1 MNIETGKRIHGYRFT
16 ELSMPQHIIDEVHEL
31 AAAEGAPDLDEDDGW
46 PRFEWEVGAPVNTKN
61 EATIANVVP
70 VPDDESVGSNDTDDS
85 DYEDEGTDD
94 DNGDDN
100 ESIESSEN
108 LYGDDNSDDDDDD
121 DDDDD
126 NESIESENLYGDDN
140 SDDDDDD
147 DDESISDDSPPA
159 PQLKTRSDD
168 ESISDDTSSVESIDE
183 IRSAIDAKNVI
194 EGKRVRTERVQE
206 PNISS
211 FGGKKYHVNKLN
223 IGQSQN
229 SNK

>member
-85 DYEDEGTDD
+85 DYEDEGT
-94 DNGDDN
+94 
-100 ESIESSEN
+100 
-108 LYGDDNSDDDDDD
+108 DDDDD

>member
-16 ELSMPQHIIDEVHEL
+16 ELSMPQHIIDKVHEL
-31 AAAEGAPDLDEDDGW
+31 AGAEGAPDLDDDGC
-46 PRFEWEVGAPVNTKN
+46 PRFEWEVGAPVNAEN
-61 EATIANVVP
+61 EATIENVVP

-94 DNGDDN
+94 N
-100 ESIESSEN
+100 
-108 LYGDDNSDDDDDD
+108 DDDDI
-121 DDDDD
+121 
-126 NESIESENLYGDDN
+126 ESIKSESIKSENMFGDDN

-183 IRSAIDAKNVI
+183 IKSAIDANNVI
-194 EGKRVRTERVQE
+194 EGKQVRIETVQ

-211 FGGKKYHVNKLN
+211 FGGKQYNVNMLN
-223 IGQSQN
+223 IGQDEFSKFEQV
-229 SNK
+229 KAGLY